1 MLGTVICKETTV
13 FKCISIVSPY
23 VCAIQTSQAVQA
35 EWLLPFSP
43 L

>member
-13 FKCISIVSPY
+13 FECISIVSPY
-23 VCAIQTSQAVQA
+23 VCAIQTFQAAQA